1 MASRAARRRLYAAT
15 GTLRSVQG
23 GAAVVPGTVAVVY
36 WHCDSRGVS
45 GGDVA
50 AGSASGSAAAWFA
63 AGQVSVAWRFPVI
76 LQNAYFQFDLPL
88 FILRGHLRPKS
99 C

>member
-1 MASRAARRRLYAAT
+1 MASHVARRRLYAET
-15 GTLRSVQG
+15 GTLRSFRG
-23 GAAVVPGTVAVVY
+23 GAAVVPGTAAVVY
-36 WHCDSRGVS
+36 QQCDSRGAS

-50 AGSASGSAAAWFA
+50 AGSSSGSAAAWFA
-63 AGQVSVAWRFPVI
+63 AGRVSAAWRFPVI